1 MKTAIIILAAGN
13 SSRMGRPK
21 QLLQYKGQ
29 TFLDIAIQAAVQT
42 SFSPI
47 IVVLGAHAKE
57 IMDGHHYA
65 RITFVLNEDWKTG
78 MSSSIATGM
87 NVILKDFSDTENIII
102 TVADQVHITSDILEA
117 LYQKFKSENKNIV
130 TAHYLQTTG
139 TPALFNKKYFNK
151 LLNLQGSGGA
161 KNIIKQHLDDVSS
174 IPFELGHI
182 DIDTATDYHNL
193 INHQ

>member
-57 IMDGHHYA
+57 IMDAHNYA
-65 RITFVLNEDWKTG
+65 RIT
-78 MSSSIATGM
+78 
-87 NVILKDFSDTENIII
+87 
-102 TVADQVHITSDILEA
+102 
-117 LYQKFKSENKNIV
+117 
-130 TAHYLQTTG
+130 
-139 TPALFNKKYFNK
+139 
-151 LLNLQGSGGA
+151 
-161 KNIIKQHLDDVSS
+161 
-174 IPFELGHI
+174 
-182 DIDTATDYHNL
+182 
-193 INHQ
+193 

>member
-1 MKTAIIILAAGN
+1 METAIIILAAGN

-29 TFLDIAIQAAVQT
+29 TFLEIAIQAAVQT

-47 IVVLGAHAKE
+47 IVVLGAHAKK
-57 IMDGHHYA
+57 ILHVHNHPT
-65 RITFVLNEDWKTG
+65 ITFVINEDWEKG

-87 NVILKDFSDTENIII
+87 NVILKDFSDTENVII
-102 TVADQVHITSDILEA
+102 TVADQVHITSTILED
-117 LYQKFKSENKNIV
+117 LYHTFKSENKNIV
-130 TAHYLQTTG
+130 TSHYLQTTG
-139 TPALFNKKYFNK
+139 TPALFNKKYFNN

-161 KNIIKQHLDDVSS
+161 KNIIKQHVDDVSS